1 MRRPKARNTTRSR
14 MRTIRRS
21 RSLMDRLPD
30 PVREFLSRRA
40 SELIGL
46 GLLAL
51 MVVVALA
58 LASWSVDDPSLN
70 NATNGAV
77 RNWLGRPG
85 AMIADLLMQ
94 LVGLGVIPD
103 YLQAA
108 LPGRPRV
115 EIGWQL
121 DKAVWGQG
129 LAPEGARAWLAY
141 GWGTLGLTEIVAFTA
156 AINRPSRRVM
166 EKIGM
171 ARDPA
176 EDFDHPRLPDGHPLR
191 RHVLYRIGAPRRA
204 A

>member
-1 MRRPKARNTTRSR
+1 MDSLETERLILRPWREADRPSLAAILDDAEVRRFYPSVLTPAEAGAQLDGVIETMARNGFHFGAAELKSTGR
-14 MRTIRRS
+14 
-21 RSLMDRLPD
+21 
-30 PVREFLSRRA
+30 
-40 SELIGL
+40 LIG
-46 GLLAL
+46 
-51 MVVVALA
+51 
-58 LASWSVDDPSLN
+58 
-70 NATNGAV
+70 
-77 RNWLGRPG
+77 
-85 AMIADLLMQ
+85 

-171 ARDPA
+171 ARDA
-176 EDFDHPRLPDGHPLR
+176 ADDFDHPRLPDGHPLR